1 MRRYLIIG
9 AGAAGISAAET
20 LRKIDADGEIT
31 LLCEERDGYYSR
43 PGLAYLLTGEV
54 DEAQLYPFRRED
66 FMQLHLR
73 MVHAQARQ
81 ILPLEHRVVLQDG
94 KQLEYDRLLI
104 ATGAQA
110 VMAKLPGINLEGV
123 IKLDTFA
130 ETRRI
135 LKLARKGRQAVVVG
149 GGITALEMVEGLR
162 QRGMRVHY
170 FLRGERYWS
179 NVLDET
185 ESRIVEERLK
195 EEGVRIHYKV
205 ELAEILG
212 KNGRVVGVR
221 TMDGRQM
228 KCDMVGVAIGV
239 RPRKE
244 LGEAAGLKVDKG
256 ILVDEHMRTSSED
269 IYAAGDVAQVYDARL
284 GRAIVDSLWDPARAQ
299 GRVAGMN
306 MAGQDGLYAKAN
318 AFNVTR
324 LAGITT
330 TIIGNVGLRED
341 DPDVYGIVRGDSEG
355 WRYAPEGLAAESHC
369 EVNRLRLILGEKHVI
384 GGVVMGDQ
392 AMSRTVQ
399 FMVTNQV
406 EIGSIR
412 QRLLQ
417 GEESIE
423 AVLSDFMAQQRNM
436 ERMQHAAK

>member
-1 MRRYLIIG
+1 MMRYLIIG

-20 LRKIDADGEIT
+20 IRKIDARGEIT
-31 LLCEERDGYYSR
+31 LVCEERDGYYSR

-66 FMQLHLR
+66 FQQLRLR
-73 MVHAQARQ
+73 MAHAQVSQ
-81 ILPLEHRVVLQDG
+81 ILPLDKRVVLRDG
-94 KQLEYDRLLI
+94 KQLGYDRLLI

-110 VMAKLPGINLEGV
+110 VMAKLVGINLEGV

-135 LKLARKGRQAVVVG
+135 LKLARKGRQVVVVG

-170 FLRGERYWS
+170 FLRGERYWA

-195 EEGVRIHYKV
+195 EEGVRLHYRV

-212 KNGRVVGVR
+212 KNGRVIGVR
-221 TMDGRQM
+221 SMDGQQM

-256 ILVDEHMRTSSED
+256 ILVDEHMRTSSPD
-269 IYAAGDVAQVYDARL
+269 IYAAGDVAQVYDTRL

-299 GRVAGMN
+299 GRIAGMN
-306 MAGQDGLYAKAN
+306 MAGQDGIYAKAN

-369 EVNRLRLILGEKHVI
+369 EVNRLRLILGENHVI
-384 GGVVMGDQ
+384 GGLVMGDQ
-392 AMSRTVQ
+392 EMSRTVQ
-399 FMVTNQV
+399 FLVGNQV
-406 EIGSIR
+406 DIGSIR

-417 GEESIE
+417 GEDSIE
-423 AVLSDFMAQQRNM
+423 AVLSDFMAQRRN
-436 ERMQHAAK
+436 EEGMQYAAK